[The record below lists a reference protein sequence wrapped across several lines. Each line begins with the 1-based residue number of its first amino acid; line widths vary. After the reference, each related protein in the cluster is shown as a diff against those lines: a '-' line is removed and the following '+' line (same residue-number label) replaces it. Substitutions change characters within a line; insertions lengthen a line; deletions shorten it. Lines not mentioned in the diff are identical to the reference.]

1 MSVKDY
7 WKDKS
12 PKEIKAFLRE
22 VMGPPYKTL
31 EGKEKEQIMLL
42 LALIDP
48 FKETN
53 NQRSWTQY
61 YMIGE
66 TEYHVTYFPDDDII
80 VDEML
85 KDDDE
90 EIINN

>member
-1 MSVKDY
+1 MSVIDY
-7 WKDKS
+7 GKDKS

-22 VMGPPYKTL
+22 VMGPPCKTL